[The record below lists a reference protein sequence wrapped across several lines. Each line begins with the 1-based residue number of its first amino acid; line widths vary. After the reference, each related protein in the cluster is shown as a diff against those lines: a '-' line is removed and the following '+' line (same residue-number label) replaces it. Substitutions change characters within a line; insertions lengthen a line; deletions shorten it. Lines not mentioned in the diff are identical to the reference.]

1 MTRKHFIEIA
11 KILGQFTK
19 SNDDEIVDPVDA
31 IALISTSVFGGRR
44 IGIVKEMIKFLIK
57 QNPYFNISKFN
68 HYVAEVR
75 NNTQG

>member
-19 SNDDEIVDPVDA
+19 SNDDEIV
-31 IALISTSVFGGRR
+31 
-44 IGIVKEMIKFLIK
+44 KEMIKFLIK

-68 HYVAEVR
+68 HYIAEVR

>member
-19 SNDDEIVDPVDA
+19 SNDDK
-31 IALISTSVFGGRR
+31 
-44 IGIVKEMIKFLIK
+44 IVKEMIRFLIK

>member
-19 SNDDEIVDPVDA
+19 SNDDEIVKA
-31 IALISTSVFGGRR
+31 
-44 IGIVKEMIKFLIK
+44 MIRFLIK

>member
-19 SNDDEIVDPVDA
+19 SNDDE
-31 IALISTSVFGGRR
+31 
-44 IGIVKEMIKFLIK
+44 IVKEMIKFLIK